1 MTTANTATQK
11 IPRSIYLH
19 WPWCVKKCPYCDFN
33 SHRLPAEERQH
44 WEARY
49 VEALCRDLAAWR
61 SYIDEAGSE
70 PIVSIFIG
78 GGTPSLMS
86 PESLER
92 LLETADKLY
101 PLAEDCEITLEANPG
116 TIDES
121 RFAAFKRAGVNR
133 LSLGIQSFND
143 AALARLGR
151 IHNAADAAR
160 AAQAAGQ
167 IFENFNLDL
176 MFGLPGEGMAEWAHS
191 LSRAIDAGATHLS
204 CYQLTIEPGTAF
216 AKRVPEGLPDDELL
230 ADMGDFTA
238 QTLAEAG
245 FEHYEISGYAKPGRK
260 CRHNLNYWTFGDY
273 LAAGAGAHGKLTT
286 AQGIVRE
293 MRWAS
298 PAKYLNAVEHAGS
311 GAEETLVV
319 EKSALPFEFMLNALR
334 LTEGVPA
341 SFFTERTGVP
351 IAVIEPTLESL
362 RRQGL
367 LVADKTRIQATE
379 KGLLFLSDLQEAFL

>member
-1 MTTANTATQK
+1 MTTANSATQK

-61 SYIDEAGSE
+61 SHIDEAGNE

-298 PAKYLNAVEHAGS
+298 PAKYLNAVEHGGS

>member
-1 MTTANTATQK
+1 MTTANSAKK

-33 SHRLPAEERQH
+33 SHRLPAEDRRH
-44 WEARY
+44 WEAHY
-49 VEALCRDLAAWR
+49 VEAMCRDLAAWR
-61 SYIDEAGSE
+61 SHMDEAGVE
-70 PIVSIFIG
+70 PIASIFIG

-92 LLETADKLY
+92 LLEAADSLY

-121 RFAAFKRAGVNR
+121 RFAAFKLAGINR

-176 MFGLPGEGMAEWAHS
+176 MFGLPGEGMAEWSHS

-238 QTLAEAG
+238 QALAQAG

-298 PAKYLNAVEHAGS
+298 PAKYLNAVEHAGN
-311 GAEETLVV
+311 GAEETHLV

-334 LTEGVPA
+334 LTDGVPA
-341 SFFTERTGVP
+341 SFFTERTGLP
-351 IAVIEPTLESL
+351 IAVIEPTLETL
-362 RRQGL
+362 RQQEL